1 LSPMPIRARP
11 LAALA
16 AVSAAAATPPA
27 APLGPVVELPVF
39 EVSDS
44 RVLPPPEEWRY
55 AEIPGFEILS
65 RLSERE
71 TRRFVADF
79 LLLQQVIEIIMPGL
93 TRGQVAVPTAL
104 ILCGRGRGFDEFLP
118 VRDRAERFA
127 MNSLFFQ
134 NPERA
139 AIVVDF
145 ALQELRFGDAETVE
159 SDPYRSFYIE
169 YFRHLIRRQLAAPPP
184 AWFEE
189 GLVQLFGAIDFSR
202 ETITFGQIG
211 DGFGAEKLGDFN
223 QVLSR
228 KALVP
233 LGEMLRTEGPRQRTR
248 YWKAQCYAFVHLC
261 LYGNNRKYQKPFLQ
275 FVTRLGSEPLSE
287 QLFKECFNRTYRQMA
302 LEIRSHCEFTVYNAM
317 RFQAKKGEALPAP
330 PPVELRSAPD
340 ADVGR
345 IKGEVLRLGGHGD
358 SARNALIAPYVRGE
372 RDPRLLAALGLDEL
386 ESGRRD
392 RARRFLEAAAQA
404 GAVRAR
410 AHVEL
415 ARLRLEEARQRPG
428 APEGRLSEAQVTA
441 VLTPLFTALKQPP
454 PLAATYGL
462 IAETWMQSVVAPQA
476 EHLAVVIEGL
486 NRFPRDLALLQQAAL
501 LAHRRGFPTEAKA
514 MAERGVK
521 LARDPGDRERFQLLR
536 SSLDAPTPATVPA
549 APAASPVPQDS
560 FLDGLTTLARPPAA
574 PPAPASPPAPAK

>member
-1 LSPMPIRARP
+1 
-11 LAALA
+11 
-16 AVSAAAATPPA
+16 
-27 APLGPVVELPVF
+27 LPVF

-127 MNSLFFQ
+127 MNSLFLQ

-145 ALQELRFGDAETVE
+145 ALQELRFSDAETVE

-211 DGFGAEKLGDFN
+211 DGFGAEK
-223 QVLSR
+223 
-228 KALVP
+228 
-233 LGEMLRTEGPRQRTR
+233 MLRTEGPRQRTR

-275 FVTRLGSEPLSE
+275 FVTRLGNEPLSE

-330 PPVELRSAPD
+330 PPVELRAAAD

-386 ESGRRD
+386 EAGRRD

-415 ARLRLEEARQRPG
+415 ARLRLEEVRGRPAG
-428 APEGRLSEAQVTA
+428 PGGKLDEAQVTA

-454 PLAATYGL
+454 PLAAAYGL
-462 IAETWMQSVVAPQA
+462 IAETWMQSAVTPQA

-501 LAHRRGFPTEAKA
+501 LAQRRGFSTEAKA
-514 MAERGVK
+514 MAERGIK
-521 LARDPGDRERFQLLR
+521 LAREPADRERFQLLR
-536 SSLDAPTPATVPA
+536 ASLDAPAPAA
-549 APAASPVPQDS
+549 APAPAPARDS
-560 FLDGLTTLARPPAA
+560 FLDGLTTLERPVA
-574 PPAPASPPAPAK
+574 PPPPPPTERK

>member
-1 LSPMPIRARP
+1 
-11 LAALA
+11 
-16 AVSAAAATPPA
+16 
-27 APLGPVVELPVF
+27 
-39 EVSDS
+39 
-44 RVLPPPEEWRY
+44 
-55 AEIPGFEILS
+55 
-65 RLSERE
+65 
-71 TRRFVADF
+71 
-79 LLLQQVIEIIMPGL
+79 
-93 TRGQVAVPTAL
+93 
-104 ILCGRGRGFDEFLP
+104 
-118 VRDRAERFA
+118 
-127 MNSLFFQ
+127 
-134 NPERA
+134 
-139 AIVVDF
+139 
-145 ALQELRFGDAETVE
+145 
-159 SDPYRSFYIE
+159 
-169 YFRHLIRRQLAAPPP
+169 
-184 AWFEE
+184 
-189 GLVQLFGAIDFSR
+189 
-202 ETITFGQIG
+202 
-211 DGFGAEKLGDFN
+211 
-223 QVLSR
+223 
-228 KALVP
+228 
-233 LGEMLRTEGPRQRTR
+233 MLRTEGPRQRTR

-275 FVTRLGSEPLSE
+275 FVTRLGNEPLTE

-317 RFQAKKGEALPAP
+317 RFQAKKGEALPQP
-330 PPVELRSAPD
+330 PPVELRAAPD

-386 ESGRRD
+386 EAGRRD

-428 APEGRLSEAQVTA
+428 ATDGRLSEAQVTA

-454 PLAATYGL
+454 PLAAAYGL
-462 IAETWMQSVVAPQA
+462 IAETWMQSAVTPQA

-521 LARDPGDRERFQLLR
+521 LAREPAERERFQLLR
-536 SSLDAPTPATVPA
+536 SSLDAPPPAGAP
-549 APAASPVPQDS
+549 APAASAPARES
-560 FLDGLTTLARPPAA
+560 FLDGLTTLERPAA
-574 PPAPASPPAPAK
+574 PAPQPPPPPAPRK

>member
-1 LSPMPIRARP
+1 MRSRLLL
-11 LAALA
+11 LAALLA
-16 AVSAAAATPPA
+16 AAPLAAATPPVA
-27 APLGPVVELPVF
+27 GAPSGPVIELPVF

-127 MNSLFFQ
+127 MNSLFLQ

-145 ALQELRFGDAETVE
+145 ALQELRFSDAETVE

-317 RFQAKKGEALPAP
+317 RFQAKKGEALPPP
-330 PPVELRSAPD
+330 PPVELRAAAD

-386 ESGRRD
+386 EAGRRD

-415 ARLRLEEARQRPG
+415 ARLRLEEVRQRPG
-428 APEGRLSEAQVTA
+428 APDGRLSEAQVTA
-441 VLTPLFTALKQPP
+441 VLTPLFAALKQPP
-454 PLAATYGL
+454 PLAAAYGL
-462 IAETWMQSVVAPQA
+462 IAETWMQSAVAPQA

-514 MAERGVK
+514 MAERGIK
-521 LARDPGDRERFQLLR
+521 LAREPADRERFEYLR
-536 SSLDAPTPATVPA
+536 ASLDAPATAGTPAPAAA
-549 APAASPVPQDS
+549 APARDS
-560 FLDGLTTLARPPAA
+560 FLDGLTTLERPAPAPPIP
-574 PPAPASPPAPAK
+574 PPAPAARK

>member
-1 LSPMPIRARP
+1 MRSRLLL
-11 LAALA
+11 LAALLVA
-16 AVSAAAATPPA
+16 APVAAATPPA
-27 APLGPVVELPVF
+27 AGVPSGPVIELPVF

-127 MNSLFFQ
+127 MNSLFLQ

-145 ALQELRFGDAETVE
+145 ALQELRFSDAETVE

-169 YFRHLIRRQLAAPPP
+169 YFRHLIRRQLAQAPP

-275 FVTRLGSEPLSE
+275 FVTRLGNEPLTE

-317 RFQAKKGEALPAP
+317 RFQAKKGEALPQP
-330 PPVELRSAPD
+330 PPVELRAAPD

-386 ESGRRD
+386 EAGRRD

-428 APEGRLSEAQVTA
+428 ATDGRLSEAQVTA

-454 PLAATYGL
+454 PLAAAYGL
-462 IAETWMQSVVAPQA
+462 IAETWMQSAVTPQA

-521 LARDPGDRERFQLLR
+521 LAREPAERERFQLLR
-536 SSLDAPTPATVPA
+536 SSLDAPPPAGAP
-549 APAASPVPQDS
+549 APAASAPARES
-560 FLDGLTTLARPPAA
+560 FLDGLTTLERPAA
-574 PPAPASPPAPAK
+574 PAPQPPPPPAPRK

>member
-1 LSPMPIRARP
+1 MRSRLLL
-11 LAALA
+11 LAALLVA
-16 AVSAAAATPPA
+16 APVAAATPPA
-27 APLGPVVELPVF
+27 AGVLSGPIIELPVF

-104 ILCGRGRGFDEFLP
+104 ILCGGGRGFDEFLP

-127 MNSLFFQ
+127 MNSLFLQ

-145 ALQELRFGDAETVE
+145 ALQELRFSDAETVE

-169 YFRHLIRRQLAAPPP
+169 YFRHLIRRQLAQAPP

-275 FVTRLGSEPLSE
+275 FVTRLGNEPLTE

-330 PPVELRSAPD
+330 PPVELRAAAD

-386 ESGRRD
+386 EAGRRD

-415 ARLRLEEARQRPG
+415 ARLRLDEVRGRPAG
-428 APEGRLSEAQVTA
+428 PGGKLDEAQVTA

-454 PLAATYGL
+454 PLAAAYGL
-462 IAETWMQSVVAPQA
+462 IAETWMQSAVTPQA

-514 MAERGVK
+514 MAERGIK
-521 LARDPGDRERFQLLR
+521 LAREPADRERFQLLR
-536 SSLDAPTPATVPA
+536 ASLDAPAPAGALGPAA
-549 APAASPVPQDS
+549 APAPARDS
-560 FLDGLTTLARPPAA
+560 FLDGLTTLERPIA
-574 PPAPASPPAPAK
+574 PPPPPPTERK

>member
-1 LSPMPIRARP
+1 MRSRSLL
-11 LAALA
+11 LAALL
-16 AVSAAAATPPA
+16 AAAPCLPAAAPPA
-27 APLGPVVELPVF
+27 APGPVVELPVF

-127 MNSLFFQ
+127 MNSLFLQ

-145 ALQELRFGDAETVE
+145 ALQELRFSDAETVE

-169 YFRHLIRRQLAAPPP
+169 YFRHLIRRQLAQAPP

-275 FVTRLGSEPLSE
+275 FVTRLGTEPLSE

-302 LEIRSHCEFTVYNAM
+302 LEIRSHCEFTVYNAT
-317 RFQAKKGEALPAP
+317 RFQAKKGEALPPP
-330 PPVELRSAPD
+330 PPVELRAAAD

-386 ESGRRD
+386 EAGRRD

-415 ARLRLEEARQRPG
+415 ARLRLEEVRQQPG
-428 APEGRLSEAQVTA
+428 APAGRLDEAQVTA
-441 VLTPLFTALKQPP
+441 VLTPLFAALKQPP
-454 PLAATYGL
+454 PLAAAYGL
-462 IAETWMQSVVAPQA
+462 IAETWMQSAVPPQA

-486 NRFPRDLALLQQAAL
+486 NRFPRDLVLLQQAAL

-521 LARDPGDRERFQLLR
+521 LAREPAERERFQLLR
-536 SSLDAPTPATVPA
+536 ASLDAPAPAGSA
-549 APAASPVPQDS
+549 APAAAPPARDS
-560 FLDGLTTLARPPAA
+560 FLDGLTTLERPSASPAPPIPPPASA
-574 PPAPASPPAPAK
+574 ARK

>member
-1 LSPMPIRARP
+1 MRSRSLL
-11 LAALA
+11 LAALL
-16 AVSAAAATPPA
+16 AAAPCLPAAAPPA
-27 APLGPVVELPVF
+27 APGPVVELPVF

-127 MNSLFFQ
+127 MNSLFLQ

-145 ALQELRFGDAETVE
+145 ALQELRFSDAETVE

-169 YFRHLIRRQLAAPPP
+169 YFRHLIRRQLAQAPP

-275 FVTRLGSEPLSE
+275 FVTRLGTEPLSE

-302 LEIRSHCEFTVYNAM
+302 LEIRSHCEFTVYNAT
-317 RFQAKKGEALPAP
+317 RFQAKKGEALPPP
-330 PPVELRSAPD
+330 PPVELRAAAD

-386 ESGRRD
+386 EAGRRD

-415 ARLRLEEARQRPG
+415 ARLRLEEVRQRPG
-428 APEGRLSEAQVTA
+428 APAGRLDEAQVTA
-441 VLTPLFTALKQPP
+441 VLTPLFAALKQPP
-454 PLAATYGL
+454 PLAAAYGL
-462 IAETWMQSVVAPQA
+462 IAETWMQSAVPPQA

-486 NRFPRDLALLQQAAL
+486 NRFPRDLVLLQQAAL

-521 LARDPGDRERFQLLR
+521 LAREPAERERFQLLR
-536 SSLDAPTPATVPA
+536 PSLDAPAPAGSA
-549 APAASPVPQDS
+549 APAAAAPARDS
-560 FLDGLTTLARPPAA
+560 FLDGLTTLERPSAAPAPPIPPPASA
-574 PPAPASPPAPAK
+574 ARK